1 MKKLNALKGILVLG
15 MSVCLLSACGSTPA
29 SQSNNSKASQ
39 TSGGEKAGEQE
50 NGTGELMWQDKEGNW
65 QFDTSKFDASKFS
78 GKLYMDGKE
87 ISLPMTVDSLLEQEI
102 YVHRATD
109 ETLESTL
116 TEMQE
121 REIKSGDFENNGW
134 VWHNEDGIIKS
145 IHGIDQRT
153 IWNPLQEDVPIKECA
168 VGTMMFEPDKDG
180 VPIMGFEVPERSPYR
195 LSLEE
200 VVDML
205 GVPCYYTGSFVS
217 GAIIYYYYGDYSLEF
232 SCSSGG
238 VVSSCA
244 YIATEYA
251 ESPLYKDGGG
261 WADYK
266 AVYDKLNP

>member
-1 MKKLNALKGILVLG
+1 MKKVDALKGIFVLG
-15 MSVCLLSACGSTPA
+15 MSVCLLSACSSTPA
-29 SQSNNSKASQ
+29 GQSNNSKVSQ
-39 TSGGEKAGEQE
+39 TSEGEKAGEQE

-78 GKLYMDGKE
+78 GKLYIDGKE

-121 REIKSGDFENNGW
+121 REIKSGDFENSGW
-134 VWHNEDGIIKS
+134 VWHNEDGTIESISGIK
-145 IHGIDQRT
+145 QRT
-153 IWNPLQEDVPIKECA
+153 IWNPLQENIPIKECA
-168 VGTMMFEPDKDG
+168 VGTMMFKPDKDG
-180 VPIMGFEVPERSPYR
+180 VPIMGFEVPEVSPYR

-205 GVPCYYTGSFVS
+205 GVPCYSTGST
-217 GAIIYYYYGDYSLEF
+217 IYYYYGDYSLSF
-232 SCSSGG
+232 YCHSSGEI
-238 VVSSCA
+238 SSCTYITTA
-244 YIATEYA
+244 YG
-251 ESPLYKDGGG
+251 ESPLYKNGGG
-261 WADYK
+261 WAEYK